1 MTTEAEVCVVGG
13 GPAGATVA
21 ARLAQLGHDVVVVE
35 QHPFPRPHVGESLS
49 PAAWPVL
56 DLLGVGDSV
65 ASAGF
70 TRTATARVRW
80 RGEHAELVEV
90 PGGLTVDRG
99 RLDAILLRHARDC
112 GARVLEPGQ
121 ARRPAR
127 RDGHWELAVDGGIVR
142 AGYLVDASGR
152 RRVLGGGR
160 ATTGPRTLELHAGAT
175 TGPRTLALHA
185 GATTGPRT
193 LALHATWRGGPA
205 PDGTQTRIEA
215 IAEGWLW
222 GAWLPGGAF
231 RAMAFVDPPTL
242 LGEGRDK
249 ARLYH
254 RLLASSELFAEL
266 VSWRCAGR
274 AGARVRCHD
283 VRGRECDR
291 RDEPARRRGGVR
303 DRPAVLVGRSDGDP
317 DGLGRGCGGAHD
329 PRARR
334 RPVRGDGVLRGHG
347 APRGRAPR
355 GDGGVPVRRAPA
367 PRERTVLAAPQRGR
381 RASHAQTA
389 PAPTA
394 VADLL
399 ALPARLPDD
408 ATLRPTP
415 VLVGDR
421 VEWRRAL
428 DHPALDR
435 PVAFLGGDE
444 IAPLID
450 VLHRSPTLA
459 EAIRRWDEILPGDRA
474 TAIAGWLH
482 ARGLLVADRVAAPA

>member
-21 ARLAQLGHDVVVVE
+21 VRLAQLGHDVVVVE

-56 DLLGVGDSV
+56 DLLGVGDLV

-70 TRTATARVRW
+70 VRTGTAMVRW

-121 ARRPAR
+121 ARRPVR
-127 RDGHWELAVDGGIVR
+127 RDGHWELSLDGGTVCAR
-142 AGYLVDASGR
+142 YLVDASGR
-152 RRVLGGGR
+152 RRVLAGGR
-160 ATTGPRTLELHAGAT
+160 
-175 TGPRTLALHA
+175 
-185 GATTGPRT
+185 ATTGPRT

-231 RAMAFVDPPTL
+231 RAMAFVDPPAL
-242 LGEGRDK
+242 LAEGRDK
-249 ARLYH
+249 SRLYH
-254 RLLASSELFAEL
+254 RRLASSELFAEP
-266 VSWRCAGR
+266 VGGAAR
-274 AGARVRCHD
+274 AGPVHA
-283 VRGRECDR
+283 CDATTYAVANAI
-291 RDEPARRRGGVR
+291 DETSLRAGEAAFAIDPLSSSGVQT
-303 DRPAVLVGRSDGDP
+303 AIQSG
-317 DGLGRGCGGAHD
+317 
-329 PRARR
+329 
-334 RPVRGDGVLRGHG
+334 
-347 APRGRAPR
+347 
-355 GDGGVPVRRAPA
+355 
-367 PRERTVLAAPQRGR
+367 LAAAAAAHTILAPGGDTSAATEYYAAMVRHAAARHAATAASLYAEHGLHANAPFWQRRCLGAAPPR
-381 RASHAQTA
+381 QTA
-389 PAPTA
+389 PAPTTL
-394 VADLL
+394 ADLL
-399 ALPARLPDD
+399 ALPARLPQD
-408 ATLRPTP
+408 ATLRPTA

-421 VEWRRAL
+421 VERRRAL

-435 PVAFLGGDE
+435 PAAFLGGTE

-459 EAIRRWDEILPGDRA
+459 EAIRRWDEVLPPSRA

-482 ARGLLVADRVAAPA
+482 ERGLLVADRVAAPA